1 MKKLLK
7 ISAIAVIGLALTSC
21 SQEDDLLNPQS
32 NPLSAKN
39 TGAEERISFIKT
51 EVIAESGRASNLS
64 AGQSLVLNAGNAHVH
79 LDVQYDGNLVLYAN
93 PIQWFGPSPN
103 PVKWASNTSTNNS
116 VQPFLVAQTDG
127 NLVLYKNGP
136 YIAANSVWATNT
148 TAGSVSDPK
157 FKIQVI
163 KKTNSLNSSSPK
175 YYATF
180 ILEGNN
186 SERHEITVSEIT
198 NIY

>member
-1 MKKLLK
+1 MKKLLT
-7 ISAIAVIGLALTSC
+7 ISTIAAVGLLLTAC
-21 SQEDDLLNPQS
+21 SQDDDMTNPT
-32 NPLSAKN
+32 PTVLSAKN
-39 TGAEERISFIKT
+39 EGSQEKISFVKT
-51 EVIAESGRASNLS
+51 EVIAESDRASTLS
-64 AGQSLVLNAGNAHVH
+64 VGQSLVLNAGNAHVH

-93 PIQWFGPSPN
+93 PIQWFGPTPN
-103 PVKWASNTSTNNS
+103 PAKWASDTSTNYA

-127 NLVLYKNGP
+127 NLVLYKSAP
-136 YIAANSVWATNT
+136 YIAANAVWATNT
-148 TAGSVSDPK
+148 DSGDVSDPK